1 MQDVGEILEYLL
13 DWINKF
19 GIGIT
24 VFCAF
29 IIIIFRLKNDV
40 AYKTAR
46 AMGKGKLME
55 LLLLLNGIVSK
66 MSLEKAKQFLKR
78 FESEYTLKLDMEAGA
93 VDINALMSMKDI
105 LSQPKVTK
113 VLVEYRKEQE
123 YGILKNRKRWN
134 RVRND
139 PEVDIALEAILDS
152 LVANVKLRAIAARD
166 KGNVGQIE
174 ALIKAIKSDDNIM
187 KNRAKRKELEKYNE
201 ELRTQEKELNLEKIR
216 ERLYDIFKG
225 VKKK

>member
-1 MQDVGEILEYLL
+1 MQGAEDIMEMLL
-13 DWINKF
+13 DWLNKF

-24 VFCAF
+24 MFCAF
-29 IIIIFRLKNDV
+29 VIIIFRLKNDV

-66 MSLEKAKQFLKR
+66 MSLEKAKKLLQK
-78 FESEYTLKLDMEAGA
+78 FESEYTLKLDMEEGA
-93 VDINALMSMKDI
+93 IDINALLSMKGI

-113 VLVEYRKEQE
+113 ALKEYKEAKE
-123 YGILKNRKRWN
+123 YGVLKNKKRWN

-152 LVANVKLRAIAARD
+152 LVANVKLRALAARD

-174 ALIKAIKSDDNIM
+174 ALIKAIKSDENMM

-201 ELRTQEKELNLEKIR
+201 ELRTQEKELNLDRIQEK
-216 ERLYDIFKG
+216 LHDIFKG
-225 VKKK
+225 AKEK